1 MLCEDEADRESST
14 ESSLE
19 ASYFHHLVTK
29 TRGVS
34 TSGEVSSVQDHSL
47 GYFGESQGLWKKQ
60 HDC

>member
-19 ASYFHHLVTK
+19 ALSDKNPRCQYLQW
-29 TRGVS
+29 
-34 TSGEVSSVQDHSL
+34 SVQDHSL

>member
-47 GYFGESQGLWKKQ
+47 GYFGESQGL
-60 HDC
+60 